1 MKKLF
6 PYMAGVLLFVALLLL
21 LLNKGP
27 RTFDGRITLNHR
39 DKIPYGTYTAY
50 NLLQQQFPNAS
61 VEINKLAPAEW
72 KTLSYDTSRQVLFIV
87 NSYFNPSES
96 ELDNLTAFAQKGNY
110 VFISALQMNE
120 TAQKFFKVKQENYY
134 DNSLYNKTQEGG
146 IKALDSFS
154 VHLDTSLFD
163 YPWNYSYPGI
173 SYDNYFIRS
182 DSSFTYHL
190 GYANNNKPNLIA
202 INAGDGT
209 MFIHAAPITFSNF
222 FLLYNNNH
230 QYFEKLLSVIPQS
243 TEKIVWDE
251 YFLYKRNASSDDNK
265 GLLHVIFQYE
275 NFRWA
280 FWTAM
285 VLLALYTITEVKRKQ
300 RIIPAYQKPV
310 NDSLEFVTT
319 IGKLYYEKG
328 DHKNL
333 AEKLTQFFL
342 DHLRSKY
349 NIKTNDLNN
358 EFAKNVSAK
367 TNVSLEEV
375 TEIINYIHFIQ
386 YSENIRG
393 EQLMQYYQLLENFYK
408 KA

>member
-6 PYMAGVLLFVALLLL
+6 PYIAGVLLFVAVSLL

-72 KTLSYDTSRQVLFIV
+72 KMLFYDTSGQVLFIV

-134 DNSLYNKTQEGG
+134 DNGLYNKAQEEGVTV
-146 IKALDSFS
+146 LDSFS
-154 VHLDTSLFD
+154 VNLDTSLFD

-173 SYDNYFIRS
+173 SYDNYFIRF
-182 DSSFTYHL
+182 DSSFTYQL
-190 GYANNNKPNLIA
+190 GYANNNKPNLVA
-202 INAGDGT
+202 INTRAGT
-209 MFIHAAPITFSNF
+209 IFIHAAPITFSNF
-222 FLLYNNNH
+222 FLLYSNNH
-230 QYFEKLLSVIPQS
+230 QYFEKLLSLIPNN

-251 YFLYKRNASSDDNK
+251 YFLYKRNASSDDSN
-265 GLLHVIFQYE
+265 GLLHVIFQYK

-280 FWTAM
+280 FWTAI
-285 VLLALYTITEVKRKQ
+285 VLLALFVVTEVKRKQ
-300 RIIPAYQKPV
+300 RVIPLYPKPV

-342 DHLRSKY
+342 DHLRNKY
-349 NIKTNDLNN
+349 NIKTNELNN

-367 TNVSLEEV
+367 TNVPFEEV
-375 TEIINYIHFIQ
+375 TEITEYIYFIQ

-393 EQLMQYYQLLENFYK
+393 EQLMHYYQLLEKFYK